1 MVTIL
6 LQKILDLLKENLSSM
21 LKFFVTDP
29 QDGQTLVYD
38 AESDKWV
45 NGDADIG
52 VSETKSGNIAS
63 FSTSLT
69 MPLVDIDTEEGA
81 TKIVHTSGS
90 AELAAYFRG
99 LFIGSYGFVDLADC
113 TYTTTS
119 WGGYKVTVD
128 NCKPTANAGT
138 ANIRAVEYNTTSYNT
153 LSTDKPNNGIAVA
166 STGNV
171 YIYSDSTPTGYLI
184 YELASPVTPDVTSE
198 DFTALCAAY
207 EISGEMFTLPLDSN
221 FNAYDGSNNVFTDDG
236 SVTVEYYNGNAKEIW
251 DVANH
256 TKDLTADLTI
266 DFQTIEESS
275 CNVKAYQEGHIVVV
289 EINYMKYLTTPTDTG
304 IIITG
309 LPKAKENTTTFVYD
323 IYNAQVGG
331 RMRVNTDGEL
341 TQWYFRPYPNHDIC
355 GQIVYITDE
364 V

>member
-6 LQKILDLLKENLSSM
+6 LQKILDLLKENLSNM
-21 LKFFVTDP
+21 IKFFVTDP
-29 QDGQTLVYD
+29 QDGQSLVYD
-38 AESDKWV
+38 AEYEKWV
-45 NGDADIG
+45 NGDPEIG
-52 VSETKSGNIAS
+52 VSETQSGNVVS
-63 FSTSLT
+63 FSASLP

-81 TKIVHTSGS
+81 STIVHTSGS

-128 NCKPTANAGT
+128 NCKPSANASTANVKS
-138 ANIRAVEYNTTSYNT
+138 VEYTTTSYNI
-153 LSTDKPNNGIAVA
+153 LSADKPNNGIAVA

-171 YIYSDSTPTGYLI
+171 YIYSDNTPTGYLI
-184 YELASPVTPDVTSE
+184 YELAAPVTPAVTSE
-198 DFTALCAAY
+198 DFATLCTAY

-221 FNAYDGSNNVFTDDG
+221 FNAYAGSNNVFTDDG

-256 TKDLTADLTI
+256 VKDLTSGLTI
-266 DFQTIEESS
+266 NTECIESAS
-275 CNVKAYQEGHIVVV
+275 ADVRAYQEGHLVYVQIQ
-289 EINYMKYLTTPTDTG
+289 NLKYTVMPEETAV
-304 IIITG
+304 IITG
-309 LPKAKENTTTFVYD
+309 LPKPKLATNAAVADGYD
-323 IYNAQVGG
+323 LERCI
-331 RMRVNTDGEL
+331 RFRVNTDGEL
-341 TQWYFRPYPNHDIC
+341 QQWYSRPAGNHVAV